1 MSEIYNDEIGKVYK
15 TKKAN
20 RLTQIGVGL
29 LAVIIGLVMIASIT
43 APMYVT
49 SMVKDAGLSTAISH
63 RLMDTVFDSLG
74 DNMEALSQIQDSI
87 EKSQIVDKLAQKYT
101 SAMIK
106 GMLDNKE
113 FSEIDVNID
122 AELDELA
129 ELAYNGISSRISMGE
144 LQKNIVKAALAI
156 SENSARTAI
165 NNYVE
170 GIYNNI
176 YNRLNLLI
184 KVYGVITSMTF
195 KIIMFVLYVTTFVI
209 IIVTNPVKITEYTL
223 PCIFVI
229 TGAVYMYLTN
239 VLGNRYVAAISNR
252 YLGRTVFIDNQIA
265 YKVMGVMCIFA
276 VVSLVLCFICRL
288 IKRKL
293 AKKQ

>member
-1 MSEIYNDEIGKVYK
+1 MSGIYNDETGKAYK

-29 LAVIIGLVMIASIT
+29 LAVIIGLIMIASIT

-49 SMVKDAGLSTAISH
+49 SIVKDAGLSTAISH

-74 DNMEALSQIQDSI
+74 DNIDALSQIQDSI

-101 SAMIK
+101 SAMVK

-122 AELDELA
+122 SELDELA

-144 LQKNIVKAALAI
+144 LQKNIVKAALAL
-156 SENSARTAI
+156 SEGSAKDAI

-195 KIIMFVLYVTTFVI
+195 KIIMFVLYVTSFVI
-209 IIVTNPVKITEYTL
+209 IIVTNPVKIKGYTL

-229 TGAVYMYLTN
+229 TGVVYMYLAN

-265 YKVMGVMCIFA
+265 YKVMRVMCILGLI
-276 VVSLVLCFICRL
+276 SIVLCLICSL

-293 AKKQ
+293 GKKQ

>member
-1 MSEIYNDEIGKVYK
+1 MSGIYNDETGKAYK

-29 LAVIIGLVMIASIT
+29 LAVIIGLIMIASIT

-49 SMVKDAGLSTAISH
+49 SIVKDAGLSTAISH

-74 DNMEALSQIQDSI
+74 DNIDALSQIQDSI

-101 SAMIK
+101 SAMVK

-122 AELDELA
+122 SELDELA
-129 ELAYNGISSRISMGE
+129 ELAYNGISSRISMVE
-144 LQKNIVKAALAI
+144 LQKNIVKAALAL
-156 SENSARTAI
+156 SEGSAKDAI

-195 KIIMFVLYVTTFVI
+195 KIIMFVLYVTSFVI
-209 IIVTNPVKITEYTL
+209 IIVTNPVKIKGYTL

-229 TGAVYMYLTN
+229 TGVVYMYLAN

-265 YKVMGVMCIFA
+265 YKVMRVMCILGLI
-276 VVSLVLCFICRL
+276 SIVLCLICSL

-293 AKKQ
+293 GKKQ